1 MERDC
6 ANYVPLEQL
15 RMEPSIARRTGYETK
30 LVELW
35 DRLHYEFGS
44 ANLNTLLS
52 LESQL
57 NGLKLKTDTVEGVE
71 ELLKSI
77 EKIHADFKSCRC

>member
-57 NGLKLKTDTVEGVE
+57 NGSKEIE
-71 ELLKSI
+71 E
-77 EKIHADFKSCRC
+77 